1 MKQTFKEHELY
12 RQLHGLALDY
22 EELLAS
28 HERLRA
34 ALISA
39 CHAAGIRGQAIP
51 DPVHNVGELQWA
63 PEAREA
69 LKQIPKGE

>member
-1 MKQTFKEHELY
+1 MDKRASEAIVAGIDKINEL
-12 RQLHGLALDY
+12 R
-22 EELLAS
+22 AS